1 MKRNTLS
8 RNFYKPKIVALILEK
23 GSDGKFVA
31 ESTSWIENRVF
42 LPADLLGVSRM
53 LAGRLGDEEGFPG
66 GPAIADRY
74 ASRPQGGEARYALR
88 TR

>member
-1 MKRNTLS
+1 MTYATDPPSFVGDL
-8 RNFYKPKIVALILEK
+8 ALILEK

-42 LPADLLGVSRM
+42 HLLICSVCPRM

-74 ASRPQGGEARYALR
+74 VSRHQSGEARYALR
-88 TR
+88 AR